1 MPAILERAFGAV
13 TPADEPV
20 SVSRIV
26 EWSIDL
32 DTPTPVGAAL
42 QAMLILR
49 DPASIG
55 TVFRVHTPGQK
66 SVEVDLLE
74 PENPKLSP
82 NFDLTTVQL
91 GRPYRLLRDVES
103 KSGTGAGASAGE
115 IVTPIRRVHP
125 ARITGPRWIGVV
137 ARGETVAREVVIPGV
152 DWLSE
157 VTIY

>member
-1 MPAILERAFGAV
+1 MPAILERAHGAV
-13 TPADEPV
+13 TRADEPER
-20 SVSRIV
+20 VSRIV

-32 DTPTPVGAAL
+32 DSPTPVEAAL
-42 QAMLILR
+42 QAMVILR

-55 TVFRVHTPGQK
+55 TVFRVHTPEEK
-66 SVEVDLLE
+66 SVEVDLLK

-82 NFDLTTVQL
+82 DFDLTNVQL

-103 KSGTGAGASAGE
+103 KSGTGAGATAGE
-115 IVTPIRRVHP
+115 IVTPVRRVHP

-137 ARGETVAREVVIPGV
+137 ARGETVAREVVIPGRE
-152 DWLSE
+152 WLAA